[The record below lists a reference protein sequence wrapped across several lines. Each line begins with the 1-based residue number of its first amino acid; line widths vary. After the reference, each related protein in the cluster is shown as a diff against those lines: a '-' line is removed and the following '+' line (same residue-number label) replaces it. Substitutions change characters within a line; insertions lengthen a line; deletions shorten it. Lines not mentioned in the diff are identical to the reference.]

1 MNERLTDEQLL
12 YLLRQVDIQAM
23 RIPSGV
29 RKLADLICE
38 KILNEALSETAEL
51 RRLHALC
58 EEMGEAL
65 SGSFGVLEAF
75 ESQSLMA
82 KQQAQINRAVL
93 TKWKES
99 K

>member
-1 MNERLTDEQLL
+1 MSEQPKALRL
-12 YLLRQVDIQAM
+12 VDWLESEDM
-23 RIPSGV
+23 PT
-29 RKLADLICE
+29 E
-38 KILNEALSETAEL
+38 EASCAEAAAEL